1 MTVDI
6 SLKRKKKK
14 KNHANV
20 EYTLCGNLE
29 CTHILTLVNT
39 LIKIQVILSQF
50 ISQEGAVQCEN
61 HSPARNMFFSC
72 HVFLLDHLVTPG
84 N

>member
-6 SLKRKKKK
+6 SLKRKTKK
-14 KNHANV
+14 HANV

-50 ISQEGAVQCEN
+50 ISQEGAVQREN
-61 HSPARNMFFSC
+61 HSPGRNMFFSC